1 MKGKKL
7 NGWFRLLTVV
17 IFMSFTSQFCWAS
30 VEQDRR
36 NDDKGRDGRPLPF
49 LKITSVLVDLENK
62 QVLIS
67 GSNLDNGTTPIV
79 TLGDSDY
86 VLSVCNACYD
96 EHLITAEYVD
106 TIADGDY
113 LLTVTTGPS
122 AGQTDTYDLTV
133 GAMGPAGPQ
142 GEPGQR
148 GLPGEQGPP
157 GEPGP
162 QGEQGPQGPQGEPGA
177 PGPIGPTGP
186 VGPPGTAGPPGEQG
200 PQGEPGP
207 QGEQG
212 PPGAVPE
219 IVYVTQAGVF
229 SATAMCPAGYKVT
242 GGGYINLSVG
252 FSPGLNASAPNF
264 GGNGWT
270 VVVNSLLTPSIQ
282 VYAVCL
288 RVVY

>member
-1 MKGKKL
+1 MTGNKS
-7 NGWFRLLTVV
+7 NGWLLLLTVV
-17 IFMSFTSQFCWAS
+17 LLVFSMSQLAWAS
-30 VEQDRR
+30 AKQDRM
-36 NDDKGRDGRPLPF
+36 NDNRDKNGRPLPF

-67 GSNLDNGTTPIV
+67 GLNLDNGTTPMV

-86 VLSVCNACYD
+86 VLSVCNSCYN
-96 EHLITAEYVD
+96 ENLITAEYVD

-142 GEPGQR
+142 GEPGQP
-148 GLPGEQGPP
+148 GPPGEQGPP

-186 VGPPGTAGPPGEQG
+186 VGPAGTAGPPGEQG

-207 QGEQG
+207 PGEQG
-212 PPGAVPE
+212 PPGPAPE
-219 IVYVTQAGVF
+219 IVYRTQAGVF
-229 SATAMCPAGYKVT
+229 TATAMCPEGYKVT
-242 GGGYINLSVG
+242 GGGYINLSIG
-252 FSPGLNASAPNF
+252 FTPELNASAPNF

-270 VVVNSLLTPSIQ
+270 VVVNSSLTPSIQ